1 MSIAPHAPQPTW
13 NAGRSESGFT
23 SIPNILLRIL
33 NHSERELWIFLKS
46 YSRDGHVCMDINTL
60 AGELGWCRRWTQRVK
75 QRVIAKG
82 CLLERPRFNAQGRQT
97 RSRFE
102 LLEAPGGRVACKP
115 PQIRNTQKA
124 KDIEPA
130 AARPAPP
137 HRSPNRNIVASS
149 RIARQFCEER
159 RITPGWY
166 RLNITRRIEAL
177 LNTGHEEAAIVAQF
191 DREREA
197 AAAPRKIP
205 RRRMLER
212 IRLAMRMREGQNL
225 CTWPAAPAAE
235 LLENKAEEGEAER
248 PAAPPSRVWRSAA
261 QLKAAEERH
270 AESRCR
276 WKWFDER
283 IQTDGAVHVE
293 GRMCRTDE
301 DILAVIR
308 WLIPRS
314 QLVAEVSAGSS
325 LSRVNAWGGGL

>member
-1 MSIAPHAPQPTW
+1 MSIAPHAPRTQYLP
-13 NAGRSESGFT
+13 GRFHRHNRDAKPYLDSLPKSYGRVYLELEGMANNHTAEVWALQTKIARLANVCERTTKAALKSLEEQGL
-23 SIPNILLRIL
+23 IARQRKGRRHVIILL
-33 NHSERELWIFLKS
+33 
-46 YSRDGHVCMDINTL
+46 
-60 AGELGWCRRWTQRVK
+60 Q
-75 QRVIAKG
+75 
-82 CLLERPRFNAQGRQT
+82 
-97 RSRFE
+97 
-102 LLEAPGGRVACKP
+102 PGGKGANFAPEHIDIKLDSP
-115 PQIRNTQKA
+115 KA

-130 AARPAPP
+130 AARPAAP

-149 RIARQFCEER
+149 RIARRFCEER
-159 RITPGWY
+159 RITHPWY
-166 RLNITRRIEAL
+166 RRYITKRIEAL

-197 AAAPRKIP
+197 ADPPRKVL
-205 RRRMLER
+205 RRQMLER
-212 IRLAMRMREGQNL
+212 IRLAVRMREGQNL

-235 LLENKAEEGEAER
+235 LVENKAEEGEAER
-248 PAAPPSRVWRSAA
+248 PAAPPRVWRSAA

-270 AESRCR
+270 AESMAR

-314 QLVAEVSAGSS
+314 QLTLPAA
-325 LSRVNAWGGGL
+325 AAFPPQH

>member
-1 MSIAPHAPQPTW
+1 VKEVAPQVLST
-13 NAGRSESGFT
+13 
-23 SIPNILLRIL
+23 
-33 NHSERELWIFLKS
+33 
-46 YSRDGHVCMDINTL
+46 
-60 AGELGWCRRWTQRVK
+60 
-75 QRVIAKG
+75 
-82 CLLERPRFNAQGRQT
+82 
-97 RSRFE
+97 
-102 LLEAPGGRVACKP
+102 
-115 PQIRNTQKA
+115 TQKA
-124 KDIEPA
+124 KDIEPP

-159 RITPGWY
+159 RITLGWY
-166 RLNITRRIEAL
+166 RLNITRRTEAL

-205 RRRMLER
+205 RWRMLER
-212 IRLAMRMREGQNL
+212 ARLAMRMREGQNP

-235 LLENKAEEGEAER
+235 LLENKAEEEEAER
-248 PAAPPSRVWRSAA
+248 PAAPPRVWRSAA
-261 QLKAAEERH
+261 QSKAAEERH

-283 IQTDGAVHVE
+283 IQTDGAVYVE

-308 WLIPRS
+308 WLVPRNYIEN
-314 QLVAEVSAGSS
+314 LTR
-325 LSRVNAWGGGL
+325 SRGGA

>member
-1 MSIAPHAPQPTW
+1 MSIAPHAPRRRY
-13 NAGRSESGFT
+13 AGRSSRGYTLVSNAFADSGKLN
-23 SIPNILLRIL
+23 PN
-33 NHSERELWIFLKS
+33 ELAVWQWFKS
-46 YSRDGHVCMDINTL
+46 KSWGDGPVTVEMDYVARARHL
-60 AGELGWCRRWTQRVK
+60 SKRMAQHYK
-75 QRVIAKG
+75 QRLIAKG
-82 CLLERPRFNAQGRQT
+82 CLIETLQFDASGRQLA
-97 RSRFE
+97 SAY
-102 LLEAPGGRVACKP
+102 EAVENLQSAGGGRVKEVA
-115 PQIRNTQKA
+115 PQVLSTTQKA
-124 KDIEPA
+124 KDIEPP

-159 RITPGWY
+159 RITLGWY
-166 RLNITRRIEAL
+166 RLNITRRTEAL

-205 RRRMLER
+205 RWRMLER
-212 IRLAMRMREGQNL
+212 ARLAMRMREGQNP

-235 LLENKAEEGEAER
+235 LLENKAEEEEAER
-248 PAAPPSRVWRSAA
+248 PAAPPRVWRSAA
-261 QLKAAEERH
+261 QSKAAEERH

-283 IQTDGAVHVE
+283 IQTDGAVYVE

-308 WLIPRS
+308 WLVPRNYIEN
-314 QLVAEVSAGSS
+314 LTR
-325 LSRVNAWGGGL
+325 SRGGA